1 MEMLAAMTMYAGG
14 FCLLLIAGEV
24 LYSML
29 TLILDKL
36 EAKERK
42 DNNE

>member
-24 LYSML
+24 LYNML
-29 TLILDKL
+29 TLVFNKL
-36 EAKERK
+36 EANEREN
-42 DNNE
+42 NNE

>member
-24 LYSML
+24 LYNML
-29 TLILDKL
+29 TFIFDKL

-42 DNNE
+42 NRHE